1 MKNTFQFILEETR
14 RINKQFMYKNRYN
27 IYQSTNKYNWDTK
40 KRLMKLSANSLA
52 KGLKFT
58 SFLYLIK
65 QEKINE

>member
-1 MKNTFQFILEETR
+1 MKNTFQIIPEETR
-14 RINKQFMYKNRYN
+14 ENDKQFMQKNKQN

>member
-40 KRLMKLSANSLA
+40 KRLMKLSANSL
-52 KGLKFT
+52 
-58 SFLYLIK
+58 
-65 QEKINE
+65 EKRFKIYKLLVPCQAGKDK

>member
-40 KRLMKLSANSLA
+40 KRLIKVSANSL
-52 KGLKFT
+52 KKMF
-58 SFLYLIK
+58 
-65 QEKINE
+65 KIYKLLVTCQAGKDK